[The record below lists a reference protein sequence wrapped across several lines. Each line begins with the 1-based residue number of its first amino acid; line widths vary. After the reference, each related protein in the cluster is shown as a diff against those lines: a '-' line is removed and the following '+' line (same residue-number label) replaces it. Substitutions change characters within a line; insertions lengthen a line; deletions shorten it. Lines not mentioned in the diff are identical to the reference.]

1 MNPFEIE
8 QAPYAKARLIAQRAP
23 LTRLLLLTGLCL
35 ILGAF
40 NMRPAL
46 TSLATVLTDVEQDLA
61 VGRLWTGFIT
71 TAPVLC
77 FGFFGLLAP
86 WLAGRIGLERAIA
99 LLLLFLFMGLAL
111 RTQVSSAGLVA
122 STLISGAAIGMA
134 GVLLPVVIRRDFPE
148 RAGIATGL
156 YTMAMSIGG
165 ASAASLTPILE
176 RATGAWT
183 SALAVWSLPA
193 LVTALAWC
201 GLACVS
207 HRTSRMARLPHFSAL
222 LRDRV
227 AWNVTAFMGLQA
239 GLAFVVLGW
248 LPTLLRDRGYS
259 GLEAGLVTSV
269 SILAQTVTALLVPP
283 LAARR
288 ISPAPLVILMLGATI
303 TGFLGLLYAS
313 VEARIVSALVLG
325 LGQGGLFGLAL
336 LFISLR
342 SPSAEAAAMLSGM
355 SQSIGYLGASSAPF
369 MVSMLR
375 GFSDATGGPALF
387 FLATAIL
394 CAAFGLRAARPGFA
408 LTQMRSTRSALSSS
422 TCRRGP

>member
-1 MNPFEIE
+1 MKSFEIE
-8 QAPYAKARLIAQRAP
+8 QAPYAKTHLKAQHAP
-23 LTRLLLLTGLCL
+23 LTRLLLLTGLCM

-86 WLAGRIGLERAIA
+86 WLAGRLGLERAIA
-99 LLLLFLFMGLAL
+99 LLLLFLFLGLGL
-111 RTQVSSAGLVA
+111 RTQASSIGLIA

-183 SALAVWSLPA
+183 SALAIWSLPA
-193 LVTALAWC
+193 LATALAWSC
-201 GLACVS
+201 LALAS
-207 HRTSRMARLPHFSAL
+207 YRAGRMARLPHFSAL

-248 LPTLLRDRGYS
+248 LPTLLRDRGYG

-283 LAARR
+283 LATRR
-288 ISPAPLVILMLGATI
+288 IPPAPLVILMLGATVV
-303 TGFLGLLYAS
+303 GFLGLLYAS
-313 VEARIVSALVLG
+313 MDARIVSALVLG

-342 SPSAEAAAMLSGM
+342 SPSPEAAAMLSGM
-355 SQSIGYLGASSAPF
+355 SQSIGYLGASLAPF
-369 MVSMLR
+369 LVSLLR
-375 GFSDATGGPALF
+375 GLSDATGGPAMF
-387 FLATAIL
+387 FLAVAVL
-394 CAAFGLRAARPGFA
+394 CTAFGLRAARPGFV
-408 LTQMRSTRSALSSS
+408 LTQTRSTHSIPRSAPS
-422 TCRRGP
+422 RKGP